1 MIVFVTRSFL
11 LLTALHA
18 DAYSV
23 KVSRSGQF
31 RSLAEVAPGDDDE
44 SASAAHGHFIRHLPK
59 VVEADDFR
67 ATPVNRDIKPA
78 DRLYIAVMSA
88 PRNIARRTAVRT
100 TWKKDADRKP
110 HMFTVKFVVCIRGIE
125 KGYYRRL
132 QREIEL
138 YNDIEMLD
146 CYEGYDGGNLT
157 RKVFA
162 AMQRF
167 DEENEMRALAGNE
180 TAFMKTDDDTL
191 VRVGPLMEVIK
202 STSSRSQNYYIG
214 MYAGEGRKP
223 NRNPKLPWYEPH
235 RVWPRKY
242 KAAMAGAGYVLNAG
256 LVHRWCTDDRAMV
269 AARTLWSEDQAVGTW
284 VDHEVETNK
293 IPVQF
298 VKLCGVDA
306 TGHPLDRGN
315 YLTHSYR
322 GDRPQNELVIF
333 HKMDPPTMDCVWRAL
348 QSGVH
353 FTACLPEAKPEATP
367 SKQQKHLKS

>member
-1 MIVFVTRSFL
+1 M
-11 LLTALHA
+11 
-18 DAYSV
+18 

-31 RSLAEVAPGDDDE
+31 RSLAEVAPEDGDV

-59 VVEADDFR
+59 VVEAEDFR
-67 ATPVNRDIKPA
+67 ATPVNHDIKPA

-180 TAFMKTDDDTL
+180 TQGGTYDGGGWCMYESANLEWLGLGCINADVCNQIFFRALGKIIREIPEKRYACMIHFDTAHPSGLISPIISAQETAFMKTDDDTL
-191 VRVGPLMEVIK
+191 VRVGPLMEVAEL
-202 STSSRSQNYYIG
+202 S
-214 MYAGEGRKP
+214 GR
-223 NRNPKLPWYEPH
+223 
-235 RVWPRKY
+235 
-242 KAAMAGAGYVLNAG
+242 
-256 LVHRWCTDDRAMV
+256 
-269 AARTLWSEDQAVGTW
+269 
-284 VDHEVETNK
+284 
-293 IPVQF
+293 
-298 VKLCGVDA
+298 
-306 TGHPLDRGN
+306 
-315 YLTHSYR
+315 
-322 GDRPQNELVIF
+322 
-333 HKMDPPTMDCVWRAL
+333 
-348 QSGVH
+348 
-353 FTACLPEAKPEATP
+353 
-367 SKQQKHLKS
+367 